1 MSAELPPDLQL
12 EIAHLLLID
21 VVGYSK
27 LLVNEQIESLQ
38 QLNRIVRATDCFRAA
53 EARDKL
59 IRLPTGDGM
68 ALLFFE
74 SPEQPVRCALE
85 IAEALQSRPEIQVR
99 MGIHSGPV
107 NQVPDVNDRINFAG
121 AGINVAQR
129 VLDCGDAGHIL
140 LSKHVAE
147 DLSQYRHWQPYLKD
161 LGECEVKHGL
171 RLHVVSLCKN
181 GLGNPQVPEK
191 FKRRQRWKE
200 PRPVHPVSSPRWPRW
215 APMAALLLS
224 GCALA
229 ISFTIFFRHRATSN
243 GPQKFGNL
251 AGALPEK
258 SIAVLP
264 FENLSDDKQNAY
276 FADGVQDEILT
287 NLAKVA
293 DLKVISRTSMMQ
305 YKNNAER
312 NLREIGKTLGV
323 AHILEGTVQRS
334 GGRVRVSAQLIDAR
348 TDVHLWAEHYDRE
361 IADVFAIENELAEQ
375 IVAQLKSRLSPV
387 EKAAIEQKPTAD
399 LAAYDL
405 YLRGR
410 ELVEGAVFTSGNEL
424 FEATRLLEQAV
435 RRDPSFALAYY
446 QLAHAHDQL
455 YVRAIDH
462 TGARLNLAE
471 AAIQSLRRLRPE
483 SGEAH
488 LALAKH
494 LYWGHLDY
502 DNARKELAAARG
514 TLPNEPLLFLLT
526 GYIDRR
532 QSRWDKSLE
541 NMQHALDLDPAGPQA
556 LLVLQQIART
566 YELLRRYPEMAAT
579 LDRAFA
585 IAPANTN
592 TQLNRAQLDLDWK
605 ADVKPLAA
613 AFQKLEAADANAVGS
628 FAAELFHLGSCQRHW
643 DEAAR
648 ALSIMPSDGCRE
660 EAFPFPRAWCEG
672 VLASFR
678 GDGEKA
684 RSAFT
689 AARAEVEQIVKQQPD
704 NAPALCVLG
713 LIDAALGNQRDAV
726 HESKRA
732 VDLLPVTKDS
742 VDGARMI
749 KYLALTYAW
758 AGKKDAA
765 LTELSTA
772 VKLPGYLSYGELKLD
787 PMWDSLRGDP
797 RFDKIVASLAP
808 K

>member
-1 MSAELPPDLQL
+1 M
-12 EIAHLLLID
+12 
-21 VVGYSK
+21 
-27 LLVNEQIESLQ
+27 
-38 QLNRIVRATDCFRAA
+38 
-53 EARDKL
+53 
-59 IRLPTGDGM
+59 
-68 ALLFFE
+68 
-74 SPEQPVRCALE
+74 RCALE
-85 IAEALQSRPEIQVR
+85 IAEALRSQPQIQVR

-107 NQVPDVNDRINFAG
+107 NQVPDVNDRINIAG

-147 DLSQYRHWQPYLKD
+147 DLGQYRHWQPYLKD

-171 RLHVVSLCKN
+171 RLHVVNLCKN

-191 FKRRQRWKE
+191 FKRRQRWRE
-200 PRPVHPVSSPRWPRW
+200 PSPVHPVSSPRWPRW
-215 APMAALLLS
+215 APMAAVLLS
-224 GCALA
+224 GFALA
-229 ISFTIFFRHRATSN
+229 ISFTIFLRHRATSA

-251 AGALPEK
+251 AGAIPEK

-410 ELVEGAVFTSGNEL
+410 ELVEGAIFTSGNEL
-424 FEATRLLEQAV
+424 FEATRLLEQAIQ
-435 RRDPSFALAYY
+435 RDPSFALAYY

-455 YVRAIDH
+455 YVRALDH
-462 TGARLNLAE
+462 TSERLNLAE

-483 SGEAH
+483 SGEAR

-494 LYWGHLDY
+494 LYWAHLDY

-541 NMQHALDLDPAGPQA
+541 NMQHALQLDPAGPQA

-579 LDRAFA
+579 LDRALA
-585 IAPANTN
+585 LAPANTN
-592 TQLNRAQLDLDWK
+592 TQMNRAQLDLDWK
-605 ADVKPLAA
+605 ADVKPLTAA
-613 AFQKLEAADANAVGS
+613 LQRLEAVDASVVGS
-628 FAAELFHLGSCQRHW
+628 FAAQLFYLARCQRRW

-648 ALSIMPSDGCRE
+648 ALSIMPIDGCRD

-672 VLASFR
+672 VVARFR

-689 AARAEVEQIVKQQPD
+689 TARAEVEQIVKQQPD

-713 LIDAALGNQRDAV
+713 LIDAALGNRRDGIREA
-726 HESKRA
+726 KQA
-732 VDLLPVTKDS
+732 VDLLPVAKDS

-758 AGKKDAA
+758 AGKKDGA

-787 PMWDSLRGDP
+787 PMWDPLRSDP
-797 RFDKIVASLAP
+797 RFDKIVASLAGQ
-808 K
+808 